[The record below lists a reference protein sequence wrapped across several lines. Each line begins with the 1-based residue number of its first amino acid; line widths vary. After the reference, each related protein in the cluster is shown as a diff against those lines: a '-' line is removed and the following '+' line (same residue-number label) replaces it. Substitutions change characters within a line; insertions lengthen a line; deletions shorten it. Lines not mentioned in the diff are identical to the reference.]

1 MTDKIIVKG
10 ARQHNLKNI
19 TVEIPKNKLVV
30 ITGVSG
36 SGKSSLAFDVIYA
49 EAQRRYVESLSP
61 YARQFLGI
69 MEKPDVDEI
78 IGLSPGIAIEQRKIM
93 RNPRSTVATSTEI
106 YDYLR
111 LLFARAGTPYCPNDD
126 YPLQK
131 WSVDEIVEEIFKRY
145 PLRRIQ
151 ILAPVVRGRKGEY
164 RELFNKLAKKGFV
177 RVMIDGIMYE
187 INEVPNL
194 DKNKKHDIDV
204 VVDRTIVKEE
214 ERSRIHQSISTA
226 LKEAEGVVKII
237 TDRDE
242 EDAFSENLACPK
254 CGFSMPEL
262 EPRLF
267 SFNSPYGACPT
278 CTGLGV
284 KIDFDPAKLVS
295 NPDLSIL
302 EGAIKPL
309 SEPHPITARVLERIA
324 RKYGASIEEPWR
336 LLPEEFKNVVMW
348 GDETPPEFLDDENF
362 KPKYKEWEG
371 IIPQLWRRYKTTDS
385 EWVRSDIER
394 YMVYTT
400 CPTCGGS
407 RLKKEALYVKI
418 DGKSIWD
425 IVQMDVK
432 SALEYFENLK
442 LEGTK
447 GIVAERIVE
456 EVKKRLR
463 FLDNVGLGYLTLD
476 RRSDT
481 LSGGE
486 EQRVRLAT
494 QIGSGLSGVVYVLD
508 EPSIGLHPRDVSKLI
523 NTLRELRDLGN
534 TVIVVEHDEETI
546 RSADWIIDLGPYAG
560 VYGGEVVAQGTVEDI
575 ISNDKSLTGA
585 YLSRKKEIPVPKAR
599 RKPKGEYLRIVGAR
613 ANNLKNITVNIPLGL
628 FVVVTGVSGSGKS
641 TLVFDILYKAL
652 AKKLYNAKEDPAE
665 HDAIYGLE
673 YIDRVIDVDQSP
685 IGRTPRSNPAT
696 YTGVFTY
703 IRDFYAKLP
712 EAKARGFKA

>member
-400 CPTCGGS
+400 CP
-407 RLKKEALYVKI
+407 
-418 DGKSIWD
+418 
-425 IVQMDVK
+425 
-432 SALEYFENLK
+432 
-442 LEGTK
+442 
-447 GIVAERIVE
+447 
-456 EVKKRLR
+456 
-463 FLDNVGLGYLTLD
+463 
-476 RRSDT
+476 
-481 LSGGE
+481 
-486 EQRVRLAT
+486 
-494 QIGSGLSGVVYVLD
+494 
-508 EPSIGLHPRDVSKLI
+508 
-523 NTLRELRDLGN
+523 
-534 TVIVVEHDEETI
+534 
-546 RSADWIIDLGPYAG
+546 
-560 VYGGEVVAQGTVEDI
+560 
-575 ISNDKSLTGA
+575 
-585 YLSRKKEIPVPKAR
+585 
-599 RKPKGEYLRIVGAR
+599 
-613 ANNLKNITVNIPLGL
+613 
-628 FVVVTGVSGSGKS
+628 
-641 TLVFDILYKAL
+641 
-652 AKKLYNAKEDPAE
+652 
-665 HDAIYGLE
+665 
-673 YIDRVIDVDQSP
+673 
-685 IGRTPRSNPAT
+685 
-696 YTGVFTY
+696 
-703 IRDFYAKLP
+703 
-712 EAKARGFKA
+712 